1 MTVESILALTELVLA
16 VLVAGHALLYKRDT
30 RSSTFWVLLILLVPW
45 LGMIFYALFGINRI
59 RVLATRYTTGKNG
72 FRVVLSVPNVS
83 EPLSLEWINAEYQS
97 LDSIDLLEN
106 GDQCF
111 PAMLAHIEQAQQEI
125 LLSSY
130 IFDNDSIG
138 QTFAAA
144 LQSAARRGVNVYVLI
159 DGIGKLYSFPTIGRL
174 LKHSESTTLH
184 YATFLPTVA
193 PWSLRFLNLRNHR
206 KLLIIDRQHAYIG
219 GMNIRRDHVL
229 ALHTKH
235 PVKDVHFLLEGPVIK
250 HLVATFSA
258 DWRFATKG
266 EELKS
271 VNPIGDTGIH
281 RHKPIKCRV
290 LSDGPHLNYSIL
302 GLTLLVAISQAQK
315 QLRIVTPYFLPDR
328 ILIMALVTAAL
339 RGVDVAIL
347 LPQKNNLPW
356 VKWAMAAQA
365 WQLLEYG
372 IKIYESPGEFDHSKI
387 FTSDSQY
394 AIVGSSN
401 WDARSLRLNFEVNIE
416 IHDEE
421 FARRLNHHIDERLA
435 TSRELDFAAVNSR
448 HLATR
453 VRDSAARLFLPIL

>member
-266 EELKS
+266 EELKP

-315 QLRIVTPYFLPDR
+315 QLRIVTPYF
-328 ILIMALVTAAL
+328 
-339 RGVDVAIL
+339 
-347 LPQKNNLPW
+347 
-356 VKWAMAAQA
+356 
-365 WQLLEYG
+365 YG
-372 IKIYESPGEFDHSKI
+372 SYFDHG
-387 FTSDSQY
+387 
-394 AIVGSSN
+394 ACHRCV
-401 WDARSLRLNFEVNIE
+401 
-416 IHDEE
+416 
-421 FARRLNHHIDERLA
+421 ARRGCRHITPTKKQPAVGEMGDGSAGLATVGVWDQNLRKSWRVRSFKNFYIRLA
-435 TSRELDFAAVNSR
+435 VCNCRIQQLGCSQSTA
-448 HLATR
+448 
-453 VRDSAARLFLPIL
+453 